1 MAFSY
6 SEHSGD
12 GREAASAHAQGG
24 TQAAFIMAAEVGRF
38 FQDLRRAL
46 RLSEIDAARRLATRP
61 DILAALE
68 TGNIGGLPPWP
79 ETCRIVRTYTG
90 FAGLDPRPVLFS
102 LEQLRGAAMS
112 APAARRGSG
121 FSMPRMPDLMALKQ
135 SVSALARMP
144 RRAPAPVPAPA
155 PAARPAYQPEP
166 AAAPRRQHQ
175 HQTARR
181 VLFGLSLPVALLML
195 LTQTS
200 VLEAAVSRMPSP
212 MARFVRGAQEYIA
225 VKMAPV
231 RNGMRWI
238 EVDDPRSRRGDK
250 LQTAAQSD

>member
-1 MAFSY
+1 
-6 SEHSGD
+6 
-12 GREAASAHAQGG
+12 
-24 TQAAFIMAAEVGRF
+24 MAAEVGRF

-46 RLSEIDAARRLATRP
+46 RLSEGDAARRLATRP

-68 TGNIGGLPPWP
+68 TGNVRGLPPWP

-90 FAGLDPRPVLFS
+90 FAQLDPRPVLFS
-102 LEQLRGAAMS
+102 LEQLRAASMS
-112 APAARRGSG
+112 LPESRQVRG
-121 FSMPRMPDLMALKQ
+121 FSLPRMPDLSGFKQ
-135 SVSALARMP
+135 SVTALARMP
-144 RRAPAPVPAPA
+144 RRATGARQAPAPARAPAPA
-155 PAARPAYQPEP
+155 PAAPSQMPAYP
-166 AAAPRRQHQ
+166 AAEAAPAPKRQHQ
-175 HQTARR
+175 HRTARR
-181 VLFGLSLPVALLML
+181 VLFSLSLPVALLVL

-200 VLEAAVSRMPSP
+200 VLEAAVSRMPP
-212 MARFVRGAQEYIA
+212 TVARFVRGAQEYIA